1 MKILILNPYKDSE
14 KIWLGNKPGEIR
26 KVFRVVSPQLVNS
39 TMFVAGITIFEPGEA
54 SSLHSHPNSEEI
66 DFVIQGCGEVESEG
80 ERKPFK
86 EHDFM
91 FIPKGV
97 EHRHINTCDK
107 PLILLWIYSPPGELP
122 KE

>member
-1 MKILILNPYKDSE
+1 MKVLILNPYKDSE
-14 KIWLGNKPGEIR
+14 KIWLGTKPGEIR
-26 KVFRVVSPQLVNS
+26 KVFRVVSPQLVGS

-66 DFVIQGCGEVESEG
+66 DFEG
-80 ERKPFK
+80 ERKQFK
-86 EHDFM
+86 EYDFM

-122 KE
+122 NK